1 MISIVSDSSCD
12 LPREIINRYRIRI
25 VPLKILIEKK
35 EYLEG
40 VDITPEEFAHKMLK
54 TKTLP
59 KTSQP
64 SPAVFS
70 QAFKELSAENED
82 NQILCL
88 TISSKLSGTYQ
99 SAVLGKEMSGLSRVT
114 VFDTLAGSLG
124 HGLQIMKAAEMS
136 LQGFSL
142 EKIIEELKSYR
153 KRMNILIL
161 LDTLEN
167 IVKGGRLSKFKG
179 SLAEILNIKV
189 LLEGVEG
196 EVRLLS
202 KVRGRKKFLCH
213 ALELIGTKLGAGQN
227 LMFGITHLNNQK
239 DTEYLSQ
246 EIKERYQPKGII
258 INHMGAT
265 MGTYAGNGGLI
276 ISF

>member
-12 LPREIINRYRIRI
+12 LPREIIDHYRIRI
-25 VPLKILIEKK
+25 VPLKILIEEE

-202 KVRGRKKFLCH
+202 KVRGRKKFLRH